1 MTSKRNRAACFPTNR
16 RRGVRH
22 RTILPVC
29 FLPYAGYYSTN
40 PVCYTPN
47 THNNV
52 VFLSTVQKLQK
63 RILDFRHFHQK
74 QARNFGFVHIL
85 YVFAKELLCVC
96 KRQNRKNTQKYCFCQ
111 TLAVRK
117 PQAKQQKYIF
127 WAISHNSK
135 CRYGARGAADAKPK
149 AQIILDVLSSIL
161 ATQMP
166 CRTPSRSEALR
177 SATAACGGSWR
188 GDPPE
193 RCLSRK
199 AGIVRCC
206 LLDKNRKFRLLQPL
220 HGQGYALFGGVH
232 AQDFDA
238 HNIAHLQSLARV
250 LDKFIADL

>member
-16 RRGVRH
+16 RRAVRH

-40 PVCYTPN
+40 PACYTPN
-47 THNNV
+47 THNSV
-52 VFLSTVQKLQK
+52 AFLSTVQKLQK

-127 WAISHNSK
+127 WMKIANSGYCSPFMVRAMRFLAVSTLRILTRTISPTFKAS
-135 CRYGARGAADAKPK
+135 RGCL
-149 AQIILDVLSSIL
+149 INLSLICEICTS
-161 ATQMP
+161 
-166 CRTPSRSEALR
+166 PS
-177 SATAACGGSWR
+177 
-188 GDPPE
+188 
-193 RCLSRK
+193 
-199 AGIVRCC
+199 
-206 LLDKNRKFRLLQPL
+206 
-220 HGQGYALFGGVH
+220 
-232 AQDFDA
+232 
-238 HNIAHLQSLARV
+238 
-250 LDKFIADL
+250 